1 MTTDLPPVPA
11 KLLEKL
17 RDYPDHIERLQE
29 VLNIVAATPPSLIP
43 RLERAIEALQGRLG
57 TFMVEARRELN
68 HAMASG
74 DPSLIAAAE
83 AKAGLMSQIRLKHVW
98 MTDKVFSVYFSG
110 V

>member
-1 MTTDLPPVPA
+1 LTTNLPPVPA

-57 TFMVEARRELN
+57 TFIVEARRELN
-68 HAMASG
+68 QVMSSG
-74 DPSLIAAAE
+74 DPRLIAAAE
-83 AKAGLMSQIRLKHVW
+83 AKAGLMSQIRVKHVW

-110 V
+110 L

>member
-1 MTTDLPPVPA
+1 MTTNFPRVPA

-57 TFMVEARRELN
+57 TFMAEARRELN
-68 HAMASG
+68 QARSSG
-74 DPSLIAAAE
+74 DPRLIAAAQ
-83 AKAGLMSQIRLKHVW
+83 AKASLMSQIRLKHVW